1 MINLAGNSGMKTVA
15 LSFVLAFAAS
25 VVVFIAL
32 DYLIMSAQGLS
43 LIFAE

>member
-1 MINLAGNSGMKTVA
+1 MKIVA
-15 LSFVLAFAAS
+15 LSFVLVFAAS
-25 VVVFIAL
+25 VAVFIAL